1 MAQVPEPLRP
11 AQKADLAILCHR
23 HTTSKLKE
31 YEDLET
37 IGTLGF
43 RGEALCRWVGRWVG
57 R

>member
-43 RGEALCRWVGRWVG
+43 RSALP
-57 R
+57 